1 MSQSVIACRKCHHPL
16 AVKHHNAGVAVQ
28 PCVNEAIAPAG
39 VELKLDGGTP
49 RYLLTN
55 PVKGLSNRDALMVV
69 GT

>member
-1 MSQSVIACRKCHHPL
+1 MPL
-16 AVKHHNAGVAVQ
+16 TAMRDTDKPGKHHNAGVAVQ